1 MLPPTTHGRIPAL
14 PRLPGQAGG
23 QQRGFSLIEIL
34 VTLIIVAIGLLGLAA
49 TQATMQQADFES
61 YERAQALVLAN
72 DMLDRISANRY
83 AGACYAFTAAG
94 GNQFLGTQTGGA
106 YLGVP
111 NCVLGSATAEQVA
124 RANAD
129 LTEWDQLLKGA
140 SETRAGANIGAMTDA
155 RGCVRL
161 DAATATYTVIV
172 SWQGRSQTFSPVV
185 SCGSGLYGPETQRR
199 SVWVTL
205 RIANLL

>member
-1 MLPPTTHGRIPAL
+1 M
-14 PRLPGQAGG
+14 RLPIIHTARRPLVGKERAG
-23 QQRGFSLIEIL
+23 GFSLIEIL

-72 DMLDRISANRY
+72 DMLDRISSNRY
-83 AGACYAFTAAG
+83 AAPCYAFTTG
-94 GNQFLGTQTGGA
+94 GNQYLGTERGGGH
-106 YLGVP
+106 LGVP
-111 NCVLGSATAEQVA
+111 GCALGSATAEQVV

-129 LTEWDQLLKGA
+129 LAEWDQFLKGA
-140 SETRAGANIGAMTDA
+140 AEIRAGANIGAMTDA
-155 RGCVRL
+155 RGCVRF

-172 SWQGRSQTFSPVV
+172 SWQGRTQTFSPVV
-185 SCGSGLYGPETQRR
+185 SCGNGLYGPETQRR

-205 RIANLL
+205 RIATLL